1 MTFGVPVEALPV
13 TYEGELKTG
22 SHLKWLSRRLAKE
35 TQIQKTG
42 RFSGID
48 LPGIKDVLLGRGKPV
63 QDHRG
68 NILMRTLVS
77 TFLDQYKSALKRDKI
92 LVASKV
98 VVETKRCGGRFLKRS
113 SDGWWSEVSD
123 EAARDKVS
131 MTFRTT
137 ISSKASNDPS
147 RRLAKLEN
155 GKRPRIQECPSPCF
169 AVPCIGIS
177 REALLLEQTMQQY

>member
-1 MTFGVPVEALPV
+1 MTFGVPVQSLPV

-48 LPGIKDVLLGRGKPV
+48 LPGPKDVLLGRGKPV
-63 QDHRG
+63 QDYCG

-77 TFLDQYKSALKRDKI
+77 TFMDQYKSALKLDKI
-92 LVASKV
+92 LVALKV
-98 VVETKRCGGRFLKRS
+98 VAETKRHGGHFLKRS
-113 SDGWWSEVSD
+113 SDGWWFEVSD

-137 ISSKASNDPS
+137 ASSKASNNS
-147 RRLAKLEN
+147 SLRFAKLEN
-155 GKRPRIQECPSPCF
+155 GKRPRIQEGPIPCF
-169 AVPCIGIS
+169 VLPFIGS
-177 REALLLEQTMQQY
+177 S